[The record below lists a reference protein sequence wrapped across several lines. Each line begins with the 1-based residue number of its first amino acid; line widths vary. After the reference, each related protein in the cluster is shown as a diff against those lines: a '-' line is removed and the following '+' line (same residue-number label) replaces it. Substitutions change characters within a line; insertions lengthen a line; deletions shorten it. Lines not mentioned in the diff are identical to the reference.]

1 MKTDDQILEIAQDA
15 ILGLLQESVDSGIAV
30 WLDNRYDYLTR
41 DDVNRVLVAIHDA
54 VNDAKVSVSA

>member
-1 MKTDDQILEIAQDA
+1 MKTDDQIQEIAQDA

-30 WLDNRYDYLTR
+30 WLDNRYEYLDRET
-41 DDVNRVLVAIHDA
+41 VNRVLVAIHDA